1 MQIAIAALKE
11 ANHWEDGDE
20 IIVPALT
27 FIATSNTII
36 QNNLKPVFV
45 DVENGSFNIDPKK
58 IEDKVTNKTRAILPV
73 HLLGLPADM
82 TPIMQIAKRHGF
94 KVIEDSCETMFAR
107 YKGKSVGSFGDI
119 GCFSTY
125 VAHYIV
131 TGVGGLN
138 VTNNPKLA
146 TIMRSLA
153 NHGRDSIYITID
165 DDNTK
170 SKKKLKEI
178 VKKRFNFIRLG
189 YSYRNTELE
198 AGLGLSQL
206 NRYQSIVRK
215 RKENAKRYLTGL
227 SSLHEHLQFQEA
239 PKDSDNVYMLFGVV
253 CREKGVK
260 TKLIDYLEQHN
271 IETRDLLPLL
281 NQPVYKER
289 FGNIEKNYPVAKRLR
304 ENGFYI
310 GCHQYLSNN
319 DIDYVINAFKRF
331 FRK

>member
-170 SKKKLKEI
+170 SKK
-178 VKKRFNFIRLG
+178 
-189 YSYRNTELE
+189 S
-198 AGLGLSQL
+198 
-206 NRYQSIVRK
+206 
-215 RKENAKRYLTGL
+215 
-227 SSLHEHLQFQEA
+227 
-239 PKDSDNVYMLFGVV
+239 
-253 CREKGVK
+253 
-260 TKLIDYLEQHN
+260 
-271 IETRDLLPLL
+271 
-281 NQPVYKER
+281 
-289 FGNIEKNYPVAKRLR
+289 
-304 ENGFYI
+304 
-310 GCHQYLSNN
+310 
-319 DIDYVINAFKRF
+319 
-331 FRK
+331 